1 VDSPRRDAAV
11 TAFDGFGDAEMHF
24 DIAHWQTVENRTRA
38 SGANKGNEATI
49 QPGATMM
56 KTMVIASAMALTTA
70 AAGTANAQEA
80 LAKSSG
86 CMACHATDTKK
97 VGPSFKETAA
107 KFKGKADAE
116 ATLLTTFKAAK
127 GHAAVKTSDAD
138 VKSLL
143 KWILAM

>member
-1 VDSPRRDAAV
+1 
-11 TAFDGFGDAEMHF
+11 
-24 DIAHWQTVENRTRA
+24 
-38 SGANKGNEATI
+38 
-49 QPGATMM
+49 MM
-56 KTMVIASAMALTTA
+56 KTMAIAAGMAMAMA
-70 AAGTANAQEA
+70 VAGTANAQEA

-107 KFKGKADAE
+107 KFKGKPDAE
-116 ATLLTTFKAAK
+116 ATLFTTFKAAK

-143 KWILAM
+143 KWVLTL